1 MKRRPA
7 KPATYVRVAQRL
19 ARRAGARPISSAEVA
34 WHAHRRV
41 AGNLDNRDLDAER
54 ALSDSGLFER
64 ANFINSNQFGIQ
76 LWRVRTEHR
85 WMRVHFGTGHAD
97 FLIDN
102 ASSDMEAASI
112 ARDRARQAGLAQ
124 IRRVRRL
131 FPEDMGGHV

>member
-1 MKRRPA
+1 VKRRPA
-7 KPATYVRVAQRL
+7 KMTTYVRVAQRL
-19 ARRAGARPISSAEVA
+19 VRKAGARPISSAEVSY
-34 WHAHRRV
+34 HAHRR
-41 AGNLDNRDLDAER
+41 ARYASEFDLNAER
-54 ALSDSGLFER
+54 ALADSGLFER

-76 LWRVRTEHR
+76 LWRARTEHR